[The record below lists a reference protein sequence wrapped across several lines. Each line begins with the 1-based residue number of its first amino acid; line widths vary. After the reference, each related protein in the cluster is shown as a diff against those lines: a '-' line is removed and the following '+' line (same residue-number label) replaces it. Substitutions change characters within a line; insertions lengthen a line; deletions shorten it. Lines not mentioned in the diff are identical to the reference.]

1 MWHRVFNSACKKQ
14 AIMTTNSTTQFINQ
28 GVSEWGQAMV
38 YRQLDNHSCQ
48 ALGIKRDWLL
58 MKRGISTL
66 P

>member
-1 MWHRVFNSACKKQ
+1 
-14 AIMTTNSTTQFINQ
+14 MTTNSTTQFINQ